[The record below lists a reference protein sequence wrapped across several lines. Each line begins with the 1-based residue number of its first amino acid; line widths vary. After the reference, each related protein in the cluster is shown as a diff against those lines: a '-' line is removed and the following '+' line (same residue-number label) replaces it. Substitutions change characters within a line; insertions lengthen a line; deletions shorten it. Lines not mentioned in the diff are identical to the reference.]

1 MRVTDS
7 HRPLLTYVICS
18 IAASCCKPAIMR
30 TCLMLLAICI
40 SFNSYSQDRAEIAF
54 RANIPTDLG
63 KEIKMPDP
71 GMGSFN
77 LEQFQTVK
85 GSKNVMVIATD
96 SFYRKIFSRYQ
107 SDSIPV
113 IDFRIYD
120 LVLFSACGYFGFDC
134 ISQR

>member
-1 MRVTDS
+1 
-7 HRPLLTYVICS
+7 
-18 IAASCCKPAIMR
+18 
-30 TCLMLLAICI
+30 
-40 SFNSYSQDRAEIAF
+40 
-54 RANIPTDLG
+54 
-63 KEIKMPDP
+63 
-71 GMGSFN
+71 MGSFN

-120 LVLFSACGYFGFDC
+120 LVLFSACGYCMDGCQHDKGITSC
-134 ISQR
+134 HRNACDYQRAWFVHEKSLGRVGEQVIMK